1 MKWSTHYA
9 REFTEY
15 QMNKRVVDRAQ
26 AAIRAAASESS
37 SLDYKAAWYEETEGG
52 RKEFAKDIS
61 AFANKSGG
69 LLIIGVKEANGLP
82 VEIPGVPG
90 DTVDR
95 KLLWLES
102 VARTGMA
109 PHLPGIAFVA
119 FEMDGKQLVAVD
131 VPRGADLP
139 YEVPVA
145 GARFFVREE
154 RSVRTMSR
162 EEIKFAVRREA
173 DINQRIAAFCD
184 ERWRALRGHT
194 SGESKALQQGQ
205 GACQLIVFPVFEGSF
220 EHRFDIPSIKS
231 RFPSY
236 PEFNRREIYNPR
248 ATLDGLEYRKSD
260 LNDGKLQGFARLFR
274 HGAIQ
279 VADGYIMDFREGER
293 GPRPHPGSALM
304 DGLLNSIKHGVE
316 TCQSVT
322 GAETFLI
329 DFRILTRIGY
339 HIAFFHDPFGDRA
352 GVADR
357 DELLFDAHVL
367 NIEEGWVQ
375 NVPAH
380 CKPLLDQVWQAFGF
394 DDCRYFDEAGQYAK
408 P

>member
-1 MKWSTHYA
+1 
-9 REFTEY
+9 
-15 QMNKRVVDRAQ
+15 MNKRVVDRAQ
-26 AAIRAAASESS
+26 AAIRANASESS
-37 SLDYKAAWYEETEGG
+37 SLDYKTAWYDETEGG
-52 RKEFAKDIS
+52 RKEFAKDVS

-69 LLIIGVKEANGLP
+69 LLIIGVKETNGLP
-82 VEIPGVPG
+82 AEVPG
-90 DTVDR
+90 IPADTVDR

-102 VARTGMA
+102 VARTGIV

-119 FEMDGKQLVAVD
+119 FENDGKQLVAIE
-131 VPRGADLP
+131 VPCGADLP
-139 YEVPVA
+139 YEVPAA

-173 DINQRIAAFCD
+173 DLNQRIAAFSD
-184 ERWRALRGHT
+184 ERWRALRGHAP
-194 SGESKALQQGQ
+194 GESKVLQQGQ
-205 GACQLIVFPVFEGSF
+205 GACQLIVFPIFEGSF
-220 EHRFDIPSIKS
+220 EYRFDIPSIKS
-231 RFPSY
+231 RFPNY
-236 PEFNRREIYNPR
+236 PEFNRGEIYNPR

-260 LNDGKLQGFARLFR
+260 LQDGRLQGYARLFR

-279 VADGYIMDFREGER
+279 VADGYVMDFRERER
-293 GPRPHPGSALM
+293 GPLPHPGRALM

-329 DFRILTRIGY
+329 DFRILTRVGY
-339 HIAFFHDPFGDRA
+339 RITFFRDPFGDHGGA
-352 GVADR
+352 ADR

-367 NIEEGWVQ
+367 NVEEGWAQ
-375 NVPAH
+375 KLPGL

-394 DDCRYFDEAGQYAK
+394 DDCRYFDKAGQYAK
-408 P
+408 PSG